1 MHRPQ
6 PRPRHVMATLAA
18 LAALALGPPAL
29 RGWAES
35 AAPLTQEPRA
45 DTYDFEI
52 SLRQVPPPDHAAR
65 GEAKVTDRS
74 TGKVLSAP
82 QFVVGWGDDAV
93 LESQDPE
100 TGARLRLEVAV
111 AEDGRTATYEAE
123 LRHDGELVASRAATV
138 PVEPAETGAP

>member
-6 PRPRHVMATLAA
+6 PRPRHLFAILAV
-18 LAALALGPPAL
+18 LALSPLASSYAASGD
-29 RGWAES
+29 S
-35 AAPLTQEPRA
+35 APSQPRA

-65 GEAKVTDRS
+65 GEAKVTDRVS
-74 TGKVLSAP
+74 GNVLSAP

-93 LESQDPE
+93 LESEDPE
-100 TGARLRLEVAV
+100 TGAQLRLEVAV

-123 LRHDGELVASRAATV
+123 LRRDGELVASRAATV
-138 PVEPAETGAP
+138 PVEPAEAGAP